1 VLIFNILK
9 MKKNIKFCLLITI
22 LVLAGSACNKG
33 YLDKGPLSGP
43 SNESFFTSQDE
54 LVLAVNGI
62 YTAMVIS
69 PTDAMPF
76 NTTIDAATDIN
87 WDRNTSGLQI
97 LGKGSQ
103 DSNNDYALS
112 LWSSFYKLIARCN
125 FILDNVSKVKDKTTP
140 AIYARSV
147 AEARFGRAFAYQNL
161 IELYGGVPLV
171 TKVLALNEA
180 QIPRNTKEEVLN
192 FVLTELDEA
201 AKDLP
206 ITYGA
211 ADVGRA
217 TRGAAL
223 AFKARAALF
232 NGKWDIAAAAAK
244 AVMDLNTYSLH
255 ANFGDLFTYNGQSSK
270 EIILALQFLKTA
282 KRTHSVPR
290 NLLSRNGQGT
300 ANKVPSQSLV
310 DAFECTDGLTID
322 KSPLYDPTKPFVNRD
337 PRLAFTVALPGS
349 VYFNYQFETH
359 KDSLKCWN
367 YNTSPATRIDNQD
380 AINAYASFTG
390 YCWRKYVDL
399 TDKVDVSNSELNI
412 ILIRYAEVLLTYAE
426 GKIEGGQIDASV
438 YDAINA
444 VRQRPSVNMP
454 AIPSGLSQSELRS
467 IVHKERLYELAMEG
481 VRLFDIRRWKIAEQV
496 MTGPFYGRIPKG
508 LLAAAPVI
516 DANGISKYDNVP
528 NKADMR
534 VIETRLFNA
543 NRDYLWP
550 IPNIEIV
557 TNPKLT
563 QNPGY

>member
-1 VLIFNILK
+1 
-9 MKKNIKFCLLITI
+9 MKNYIKFYLLLTI
-22 LVLAGSACNKG
+22 LVLAGSACNKA
-33 YLDKGPLSGP
+33 YLEKDPLSGP
-43 SNESFFTSQDE
+43 SNESFFTSQAE
-54 LVLAVNGI
+54 LQLAVNGI
-62 YTAMVIS
+62 YSAMAIS

-87 WDRNTSGLQI
+87 WDRNTSGLQS
-97 LGKGSQ
+97 LGKGNQ
-103 DSNNDYALS
+103 DSNSDYALS
-112 LWSSFYKLIARCN
+112 IWSSLYKLVARCN
-125 FILDNVSKVKDKTTP
+125 FILDNVNKVQSVTTP
-140 AIYARSV
+140 EIYARSV

-161 IELYGGVPLV
+161 IELYGDVPLV
-171 TKVLALNEA
+171 TKVLALDEG
-180 QIPRNTKEEVLN
+180 QIPRNPKEEVLT

-232 NGKWDIAAAAAK
+232 NGKWEIAAAAAK

-255 ANFGDLFTYNGQSSK
+255 TNFGDLFTYNGQGSK

-310 DAFECTDGLTID
+310 DSYECTDGLTID
-322 KSPLYDPTKPFVNRD
+322 KSTLYNPAKPSANRD
-337 PRLAFTVALPGS
+337 PRLGFTVAMPGS

-390 YCWRKYVDL
+390 YCWRKYIDL

-426 GKIEGGQIDASV
+426 AKIEAGQIDESV
-438 YDAINA
+438 YAAINL

-454 AIPSGLSQSELRS
+454 AIQSGLSQIELRS
-467 IVHKERLYELAMEG
+467 IVRKERLYELAMEG

-496 MTGPFYGRIPKG
+496 MSGPFYGRIPKG
-508 LLAAAPVI
+508 LLATAPVI
-516 DANGISKYDNVP
+516 DANGIANYTNVP
-528 NKADMR
+528 NRADMR

-550 IPNIEIV
+550 IPNIEV
-557 TNPKLT
+557 LTNPKLT

>member
-1 VLIFNILK
+1 
-9 MKKNIKFCLLITI
+9 MKKNIKFCLMITI
-22 LVLAGSACNKG
+22 LLLAGSACNKD
-33 YLDKGPLSGP
+33 YLDKDPLSGP
-43 SNESFFTSQDE
+43 SNQSFFTSQDE
-54 LVLAVNGI
+54 LILAVNGI
-62 YTAMVIS
+62 YTAMAIT
-69 PTDAMPF
+69 PTDAMPY
-76 NTTIDAATDIN
+76 NTTIDATTDIN
-87 WDRNTSGLQI
+87 WDRNTSGLQA
-97 LGKGSQ
+97 LGKGNQ
-103 DSNNDYALS
+103 DSNSDYALN
-112 LWSSFYKLIARCN
+112 LWTGFYKLIARCN
-125 FILDNVSKVKDKTTP
+125 FILDNVNKVKDVTTP
-140 AIYARSV
+140 AIYARCI
-147 AEARFGRAFAYQNL
+147 AEARFGRAYAYQNL

-171 TKVLALNEA
+171 TKMLSLNDA
-180 QIPRNTKEEVLN
+180 QLPRNTKEEVLS

-206 ITYGA
+206 VTYGA

-217 TRGAAL
+217 TKGATL

-232 NGKWDIAAAAAK
+232 NQKWDVAAEAAK

-255 ANFGDLFTYNGQSSK
+255 PNFGELFTYNGQSSK
-270 EIILALQFLKTA
+270 EIILALQYLKTA

-310 DAFECTDGLTID
+310 DSYECTDGLTID
-322 KSPLYDPTKPFVNRD
+322 KSPLYDPAKPFVNRD
-337 PRLAFTVALPGS
+337 PRLSFTVALPGS
-349 VYFNYQFETH
+349 TYFNYQFETH

-367 YNTSPATRIDNQD
+367 YNANPATRIDNQD

-399 TDKVDVSNSELNI
+399 TDKVDVANSELNI

-426 GKIEGGQIDASV
+426 AKIEAGQIDASV

-454 AIPSGLSQSELRS
+454 AIQSGFSQAELRS
-467 IVHKERLYELAMEG
+467 IVHKERMYELAMEG
-481 VRLFDIRRWKIAEQV
+481 VRLFDIRRWKIAEQA
-496 MTGPFYGRIPKG
+496 MKGPFYGRIAKG
-508 LLAAAPVI
+508 LLATAPVI
-516 DANGISKYDNVP
+516 DVNGIANYNNVP

-534 VIETRLFNA
+534 VIETRLFNP

>member
-1 VLIFNILK
+1 
-9 MKKNIKFCLLITI
+9 MKKNIKFCLMIAI
-22 LVLAGSACNKG
+22 LLLAGSACNKD
-33 YLDKGPLSGP
+33 YLDKDPLSGP
-43 SNESFFTSQDE
+43 SNQSFFTSQDE
-54 LVLAVNGI
+54 LILAVNGI
-62 YTAMVIS
+62 YTAMAIT
-69 PTDAMPF
+69 PTDAMPY
-76 NTTIDAATDIN
+76 NTTIDATTDIN
-87 WDRNTSGLQI
+87 WDRNTSGLQA
-97 LGKGSQ
+97 LGKGNQ
-103 DSNNDYALS
+103 DSNSDYALN
-112 LWSSFYKLIARCN
+112 LWTGFYKLIARCN
-125 FILDNVSKVKDKTTP
+125 FILDNVNKVKDVTTP
-140 AIYARSV
+140 AIYARCI
-147 AEARFGRAFAYQNL
+147 AEARFGRAYAYQNL

-171 TKVLALNEA
+171 TKMLSLNDA
-180 QIPRNTKEEVLN
+180 QLPRNSKEEVLT

-206 ITYGA
+206 VTYSA
-211 ADVGRA
+211 ADIGRA
-217 TRGAAL
+217 TKGAAL

-232 NGKWDIAAAAAK
+232 NQKWDVAAEAAK
-244 AVMDLNTYSLH
+244 AVMDLNTYNLH
-255 ANFGDLFTYNGQSSK
+255 PNFGELFTYNGQSSK
-270 EIILALQFLKTA
+270 EIILALQYLKTA

-300 ANKVPSQSLV
+300 SNKVPSQSLV
-310 DAFECTDGLTID
+310 DSYECTDGLTID

-337 PRLAFTVALPGS
+337 PRLSFTVALPGS
-349 VYFNYQFETH
+349 TYFNYQFETH

-367 YNTSPATRIDNQD
+367 YNINPATRIDNQD

-412 ILIRYAEVLLTYAE
+412 ILIRYAEILLTYAE
-426 GKIEGGQIDASV
+426 AKIEAGQIDASV
-438 YDAINA
+438 YTAINL

-454 AIPSGLSQSELRS
+454 AIPSGLSQAELRS

-481 VRLFDIRRWKIAEQV
+481 VRLFDIRRWKIAEQI
-496 MTGPFYGRIPKG
+496 MTGPFYGRIAKG
-508 LLAAAPVI
+508 LLASAPVI
-516 DANGISKYDNVP
+516 DMNGIAKYDNVP

-534 VIETRLFNA
+534 VIETRRFNV

>member
-1 VLIFNILK
+1 MISIL
-9 MKKNIKFCLLITI
+9 L
-22 LVLAGSACNKG
+22 LAGSACNKD
-33 YLDKGPLSGP
+33 YLDKDPLSGP

-54 LVLAVNGI
+54 LILAVNGI
-62 YTAMVIS
+62 YTAMAIT
-69 PTDAMPF
+69 PTDAMPY
-76 NTTIDAATDIN
+76 NTTIDATTDIN
-87 WDRNTSGLQI
+87 WDRNTSGLQA
-97 LGKGSQ
+97 LGKGNQ
-103 DSNNDYALS
+103 DSNSDYALN
-112 LWSSFYKLIARCN
+112 LWTGFYKLIARCN
-125 FILDNVSKVKDKTTP
+125 FILDNVNKVKDVTTP
-140 AIYARSV
+140 AIYTRCI

-171 TKVLALNEA
+171 TKMLSLNDA
-180 QIPRNTKEEVLN
+180 QLPRNTKEEVLT

-206 ITYGA
+206 VTYGA

-217 TRGAAL
+217 TKGAAL

-232 NGKWDIAAAAAK
+232 NQKWDVAAEAAK
-244 AVMDLNTYSLH
+244 AVMDLNTYTLH
-255 ANFGDLFTYNGQSSK
+255 PNFGELFTYNGQSSK
-270 EIILALQFLKTA
+270 EIILALQYLKTA

-300 ANKVPSQSLV
+300 SNKVPSQSLV
-310 DAFECTDGLTID
+310 DSYECTDGLTID

-337 PRLAFTVALPGS
+337 PRLSFTVALPGS
-349 VYFNYQFETH
+349 TYFNYQFETH

-367 YNTSPATRIDNQD
+367 YNANPATRIDNQD

-399 TDKVDVSNSELNI
+399 TDKVDVANSELNI

-426 GKIEGGQIDASV
+426 AKIEAGQIDASV

-454 AIPSGLSQSELRS
+454 AIQSGLSQAELRS
-467 IVHKERLYELAMEG
+467 IVRKERMYELAMEG
-481 VRLFDIRRWKIAEQV
+481 VRLFDIRRWKIAEQA
-496 MTGPFYGRIPKG
+496 MKGPFYGRIAKG
-508 LLAAAPVI
+508 LLATAPVI
-516 DANGISKYDNVP
+516 DANGIANYNNVP
-528 NKADMR
+528 NKAAMR
-534 VIETRLFNA
+534 VIETRLFNP

>member
-1 VLIFNILK
+1 
-9 MKKNIKFCLLITI
+9 MKKNIKFCLMIAI
-22 LVLAGSACNKG
+22 LLLAGSACNKD
-33 YLDKGPLSGP
+33 YLDKAPLTGP
-43 SNESFFTSQDE
+43 SNQSFFTSQDE
-54 LVLAVNGI
+54 LILAVNGI
-62 YTAMVIS
+62 YTAMAIS

-76 NTTIDAATDIN
+76 NTTIDATTDIN
-87 WDRNTSGLQI
+87 WDRNTSGLQA
-97 LGKGSQ
+97 LGKGNQ
-103 DSNNDYALS
+103 DSNSDYALS
-112 LWSSFYKLIARCN
+112 IWSSFYKLIARCN
-125 FILDNVSKVKDKTTP
+125 FILDNVNKVKDVTAP
-140 AIYARSV
+140 AIYTRCI

-180 QIPRNTKEEVLN
+180 QVPRNSKEEVLT

-206 ITYGA
+206 VTYSA
-211 ADVGRA
+211 ADIGRA
-217 TRGAAL
+217 TKGAAL

-232 NGKWDIAAAAAK
+232 NQKWDVAAEAAK
-244 AVMDLNTYSLH
+244 AVMDLNTYNLH
-255 ANFGDLFTYNGQSSK
+255 PNFGELFTYNGQSSK
-270 EIILALQFLKTA
+270 EIILALQYLKTA

-300 ANKVPSQSLV
+300 SNKVPSQSLV
-310 DAFECTDGLTID
+310 DSYECTDGLTID

-337 PRLAFTVALPGS
+337 PRLSFTVALPGS
-349 VYFNYQFETH
+349 TYFNYQFETH

-367 YNTSPATRIDNQD
+367 YNINPATRIDNQD

-412 ILIRYAEVLLTYAE
+412 ILIRYAEILLTYAE
-426 GKIEGGQIDASV
+426 AKIEAGQIDASV
-438 YDAINA
+438 YTAINL

-454 AIPSGLSQSELRS
+454 AIPSGLSQAELRS

-481 VRLFDIRRWKIAEQV
+481 VRLFDIRRWKIAEQI
-496 MTGPFYGRIPKG
+496 MTGPFYGRIAKG
-508 LLAAAPVI
+508 LLASAPVI
-516 DANGISKYDNVP
+516 DMNGIAKYDNVP

-534 VIETRLFNA
+534 VIETRRFNV